1 MVTWI
6 LKMKDF
12 RIINQDLVTLKS
24 LYLNTMDL
32 AIIDKIEKFVTYESQ
47 KLGQKVIGWKSIVI

>member
-12 RIINQDLVTLKS
+12 RIKNQDLVTLKS

>member
-12 RIINQDLVTLKS
+12 RIKNQDPVTLKC
-24 LYLNTMDL
+24 LYLNTMNL
-32 AIIDKIEKFVTYESQ
+32 AIIYKIEKFVTYESQ
-47 KLGQKVIGWKSIVI
+47 KLDQKVIGWKSIVI